1 MKCPICG
8 APDSRVLDSRPVE
21 EGASIKRRRECP
33 ACGKR
38 FTTYE
43 MVETAPITVLKKDG
57 SRELFDRHKL
67 LTGIIRSCQK
77 RPVDV
82 ERVVSEIESEIVN
95 AMITEIT
102 SRRIGEL
109 VMQKLREID
118 EVAYVRFASV
128 YREFRD
134 VDTFYAELE
143 ALLSDRR
150 HKHSSE
156 EETSK

>member
-8 APDSRVLDSRPVE
+8 APDSRVLDSRPTT
-21 EGASIKRRRECP
+21 EGASIKRRRECG

-43 MVETAPITVLKKDG
+43 MVETVPITVIKKDG
-57 SRELFDRHKL
+57 TSELFDRHKL
-67 LTGIIRSCQK
+67 KTGIIRSCQK

-82 ERVVSEIESEIVN
+82 EQVVASIEAEIAN
-95 AMITEIT
+95 AMLTEIT
-102 SRRIGEL
+102 SRQIGEL
-109 VMQKLREID
+109 VMKKLRELD

-143 ALLSDRR
+143 ALLSARR
-150 HKHSSE
+150 ARQPE
-156 EETSK
+156 EDAEK

>member
-21 EGASIKRRRECP
+21 DGASIRRRRECP
-33 ACGKR
+33 VCAKR

-43 MVETAPITVLKKDG
+43 MIETAPITVLKKDG

-82 ERVVSEIESEIVN
+82 ERVVSEIEGELVN
-95 AMITEIT
+95 SMLTEVS
-102 SRRIGEL
+102 SRQIGEL
-109 VMQKLREID
+109 VMQKLREVD

-150 HKHSSE
+150 RRSE
-156 EETSK
+156 EEQK

>member
-8 APDSRVLDSRPVE
+8 APDSRVLDSRPAT
-21 EGASIKRRRECP
+21 EGASIKRRRECG

-43 MVETAPITVLKKDG
+43 MVETVPITVIKKDG
-57 SRELFDRHKL
+57 TNELFDRHKL
-67 LTGIIRSCQK
+67 KTGILRSCQK

-82 ERVVSEIESEIVN
+82 EQVVSSIEAEIANSMV
-95 AMITEIT
+95 TEIS
-102 SRRIGEL
+102 SRQLGEL
-109 VMQKLREID
+109 AMKKLREVD

-143 ALLSDRR
+143 ALLSARR
-150 HKHSSE
+150 ARQKGGTE
-156 EETSK
+156 K

>member
-8 APDSRVLDSRPVE
+8 TLDSRVLDSRPVE
-21 EGASIKRRRECP
+21 DGASIKRRRECV

-43 MVETAPITVLKKDG
+43 MIETAPITVIKKDG

-67 LTGIIRSCQK
+67 NTGIMRACEK

-82 ERVVSEIESEIVN
+82 NRVVSEIESELVN
-95 AMITEIT
+95 SMVTEIT
-102 SRRIGEL
+102 SRQIGEM
-109 VMQKLREID
+109 VMAKLRGID

-134 VDTFYAELE
+134 VGTFLRELE
-143 ALLSDRR
+143 GLLRLR
-150 HKHSSE
+150 QEHPKEGE
-156 EETSK
+156 EPK